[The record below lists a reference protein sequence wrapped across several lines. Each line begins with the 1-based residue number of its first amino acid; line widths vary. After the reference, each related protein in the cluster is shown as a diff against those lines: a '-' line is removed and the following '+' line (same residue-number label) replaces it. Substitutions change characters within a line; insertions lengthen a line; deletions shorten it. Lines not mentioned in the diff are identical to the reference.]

1 MMNTGLP
8 RSCYTVETTMVN
20 AILQQSDDNSNTITM
35 DVGFLEDALVSVEE
49 FSNSIPSESE
59 SAIDIKIK
67 HKMSDIIKLI
77 NESLVDVTTI
87 IQNNMR
93 GKSQIIDKKVVA

>member
-1 MMNTGLP
+1 
-8 RSCYTVETTMVN
+8 MVN